1 VYHYGVDRYKGAH
14 RGVMP
19 LTVGEV
25 KQVTD
30 AGTTR
35 RDALVAAALSCIEE
49 LGPGVGMAQI
59 AERAGVPRPHVYRV
73 IASKDELDAEV
84 GRLAAD
90 RFIERVRP
98 TVAQPVSMRDASY
111 GAVAAAVAW
120 AAEHPNLYRFLA
132 ARQHARAAGRPR
144 QGRGRFLGLLV
155 SSSSEFLTRAD
166 GANATPPAA
175 DGVFAGIMGLIDAS
189 IIWWLD
195 HQDETQQQVVDRVA
209 RQVTLILQDL
219 LAQAGISAE
228 DYSVLG
234 AL

>member
-1 VYHYGVDRYKGAH
+1 MTETRP
-14 RGVMP
+14 R
-19 LTVGEV
+19 
-25 KQVTD
+25 
-30 AGTTR
+30 GTTR
-35 RDALVAAALSCIEE
+35 RAALVAAAVSCIEE

-90 RFIERVRP
+90 MFVEKVRP
-98 TVAQPVSMRDASY
+98 AVAQPATLRDTVHD
-111 GAVAAAVAW
+111 AVAASVEW

-132 ARQHARAAGRPR
+132 ARQHARAATGPR
-144 QGRGRFLGLLV
+144 QGRGRFLEMLV
-155 SSSSEFLTRAD
+155 ASSSEYLRRTGGDVA
-166 GANATPPAA
+166 AVPTA

-195 HQDETQQQVVDRVA
+195 HQDETQQQVVERVA
-209 RQVTLILQDL
+209 RQVTLIQQDL
-219 LAQAGISAE
+219 LAQLGISAD

-234 AL
+234 RL